1 MRIVDEHLVDVAP
14 GDEGEILA
22 RGPRQFVGYRDA
34 SLDAEAFVD
43 GTWFRTGDQGRLDG
57 DGFLTITD
65 RVKDIII
72 RGGENISAREV
83 EDVLAEHPLVDEVA
97 VCAAPDDTFGE
108 VVCAFVRLRPSAAT
122 SAGAVPLTLD
132 TLRTFAA
139 EAGLAAHKLP
149 ARLVV
154 LDDFP
159 RTAAGKVRKRDLR
172 PLLPER

>member
-14 GDEGEILA
+14 GEEGEILA
-22 RGPRQFVGYRDA
+22 RGPRQFTGYRDA
-34 SLDAEAFVD
+34 SLDDEAFVD
-43 GTWFRTGDQGRLDG
+43 GTWFRTGDQGRLDA

-108 VVCAFVRLRPSAAT
+108 VVCAFVRLRPS
-122 SAGAVPLTLD
+122 VDPLTLD
-132 TLRTFAA
+132 ALRTFAA
-139 EAGLAAHKLP
+139 DAGLAAHKLP

-154 LDDFP
+154 VDDFP

-172 PLLPER
+172 PFLL